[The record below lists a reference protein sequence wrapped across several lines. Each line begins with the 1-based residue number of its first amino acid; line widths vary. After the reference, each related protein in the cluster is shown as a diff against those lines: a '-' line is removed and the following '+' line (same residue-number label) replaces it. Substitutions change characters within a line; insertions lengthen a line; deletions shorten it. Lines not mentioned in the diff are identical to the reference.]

1 MRQATKIL
9 APPVHGQAMALLV
22 IDVQQGLFRKSTP
35 IVRAELLLS
44 TLTTLI
50 ECAHAAGVPVIHIQ
64 HASDEVSLFG
74 SADWQLYARLQPD
87 VDDLVVQK
95 QPGNGCEDTPLHAA
109 LVERGVSRVI
119 GDQEQT

>member
-9 APPVHGQAMALLV
+9 TPPVHGQAMALLV
-22 IDVQQGLFRKSTP
+22 IDVQQGLFHKSTP
-35 IVRAELLLS
+35 IYGAEPLLN
-44 TLTTLI
+44 TFTTLFGR
-50 ECAHAAGVPVIHIQ
+50 AHAAGVPVIYIQ
-64 HASDEVSLFG
+64 HASDEVLLFG

-95 QPGNGCEDTPLHAA
+95 QHGNAFEDAPLHAA